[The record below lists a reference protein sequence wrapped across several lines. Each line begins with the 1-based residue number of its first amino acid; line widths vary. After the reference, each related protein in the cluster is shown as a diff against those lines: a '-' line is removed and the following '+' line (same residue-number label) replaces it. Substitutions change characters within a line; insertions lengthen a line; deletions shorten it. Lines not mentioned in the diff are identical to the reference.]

1 MLIKAKVCLRSG
13 VLSAG
18 GQMSSVAAKRRAK
31 RTQTIFVPRASC
43 SYRRRGLSTR
53 IRRL

>member
-18 GQMSSVAAKRRAK
+18 GQMSSVAAKRREAHSNH
-31 RTQTIFVPRASC
+31 F
-43 SYRRRGLSTR
+43 
-53 IRRL
+53 RLQSLLFL